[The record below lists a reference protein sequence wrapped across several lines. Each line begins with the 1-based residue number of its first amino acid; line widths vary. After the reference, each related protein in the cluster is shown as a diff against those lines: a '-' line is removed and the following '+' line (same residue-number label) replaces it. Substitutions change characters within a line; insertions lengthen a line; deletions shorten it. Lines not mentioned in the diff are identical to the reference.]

1 MNQDVTQPAQ
11 KGRSQRQKL
20 VLAKFSSD
28 SVTPVTD
35 TVEVNSL
42 SLSFSH
48 LLQSRSVNCLDTKEL
63 NYFCIINLT
72 KILNY
77 IIQIS

>member
-20 VLAKFSSD
+20 SSD

-35 TVEVNSL
+35 T
-42 SLSFSH
+42 
-48 LLQSRSVNCLDTKEL
+48 EL
-63 NYFCIINLT
+63 KLT
-72 KILNY
+72 LFP
-77 IIQIS
+77 

>member
-35 TVEVNSL
+35 T
-42 SLSFSH
+42 
-48 LLQSRSVNCLDTKEL
+48 EL
-63 NYFCIINLT
+63 KLT
-72 KILNY
+72 LFP
-77 IIQIS
+77 

>member
-35 TVEVNSL
+35 TELTLTLFPWVSLIFCKAEVLTVLILRNL
-42 SLSFSH
+42 
-48 LLQSRSVNCLDTKEL
+48 
-63 NYFCIINLT
+63 IIFVSS
-72 KILNY
+72 I
-77 IIQIS
+77 